1 MPFGAGGDARASTPI
16 DRPDSRA
23 QRVDGADPF
32 LKSILSNPAANHGRG
47 GDYRDHETAGFNL
60 DGLNETVYSYTGGS
74 PLSVRRDQMYED
86 LVREQQQRASM
97 RGDGGRNTIMP
108 VGVYRGGAGG
118 AEQGLPSTP
127 PRRGFDGMQARQHQP
142 HQKEQEHL
150 KRLQPVSPP
159 QPPDSDHNRS
169 ADEPAV
175 WPSQGQQPQQPMVSR
190 TPSADRKVTLSEDSE
205 EEEEEDEE
213 EEHPMFAEVRMIQS
227 CAAKIRASVDEHDL
241 YVQDGAGDK
250 SPMRLLFNQFCAVAG
265 HSDLQKGSRLSTMDL
280 REWLECLVHLEA
292 LQFSV
297 HKTGTEFKVLIS
309 LLLSIPP
316 AHI

>member
-1 MPFGAGGDARASTPI
+1 MGYHMPFGAGGNAQATSPV

-47 GDYRDHETAGFNL
+47 GVDREQELAGFDL

-86 LVREQQQRASM
+86 LVRQQQKRASM
-97 RGDGGRNTIMP
+97 RGDGGRGMMMP
-108 VGVYRGGAGG
+108 IGVYRGGAVGM
-118 AEQGLPSTP
+118 EQGLPSTP
-127 PRRGFDGMQARQHQP
+127 PRRGVDGIQTRQHQP
-142 HQKEQEHL
+142 HLKEQQHL
-150 KRLQPVSPP
+150 KRLHPVSPP
-159 QPPDSDHNRS
+159 QPQDSEHNRS

-175 WPSQGQQPQQPMVSR
+175 WPSQGQQQEQQEQQEPKVSR
-190 TPSADRKVTLSEDSE
+190 TSSAEGKGTLSEESE
-205 EEEEEDEE
+205 EEEEDEEE

-227 CAAKIRASVDEHDL
+227 CAAKIQASVDEHGQH
-241 YVQDGAGDK
+241 VEDGRGDQ

-297 HKTGTEFKVLIS
+297 HKTGAEFKV
-309 LLLSIPP
+309 
-316 AHI
+316 